1 MKIRPVGFEGAEPA
15 VIVGRRRS
23 TGDVAVAIA
32 TAVAVALAVGAVAA
46 ELMWRPDVHA
56 AGLRSAAETTITL
69 AALIGAVMLRSRFHQ
84 TRRFSDLLL
93 VVALATAAV
102 TEFAFEALPALA
114 DDRTGTF
121 GVGAQVAYVMLVTST
136 LLVAA
141 YAPSKWT
148 VARGNRTLSRAVFA
162 GISVIAIGELIDL
175 VLGPG
180 GRSGSAEVYEPVL
193 GALGFVSFIGLL
205 AAAFGFA
212 SRAKGQDR
220 ESWLLAGACYLL
232 AIASLQAVAQ
242 PLPAANSVTLAE
254 PFRILAFVV
263 LLATAIRLYGGQRAA
278 QEAVS
283 AERIRIAN
291 DLHDGLAQDLAF
303 IVTYAD
309 RLERKFGEAHIL
321 VLAARRALA
330 ASRGTIV
337 DLEASQAPSTEAA
350 LREVAAELEA
360 RFGVDISIRVQTRG
374 VEEPSVADRRDLV
387 RIAREAIVNAVRH
400 GGARKIQVTLGSR
413 DSELL
418 LRISDNGCGTRAS
431 GSRASSGT
439 GLGMR
444 AMRSRARSLG
454 GRLIAYRRAG
464 GGTEIDV
471 VKFGREP
478 TKSV

>member
-1 MKIRPVGFEGAEPA
+1 MKIRPVWFEGVEPSS
-15 VIVGRRRS
+15 IVGIRRS
-23 TGDVAVAIA
+23 TVDVGVVIA
-32 TAVAVALAVGAVAA
+32 TAVAMAVAAAAVAA
-46 ELMWRPDVHA
+46 ELIWRPDVHA

-69 AALIGAVMLRSRFHQ
+69 AALVGAVMLRARYHQ

-102 TEFAFEALPALA
+102 ADFAFEALPALA

-121 GVGAQVAYVMLVTST
+121 GVGARVAYMMVLTST

-141 YAPSKWT
+141 YAPGKWS
-148 VARGNRTLSRAVFA
+148 VARGHRTLSRAVFA

-180 GRSGSAEVYEPVL
+180 GRSGSAEVYENVL
-193 GALGFVSFIGLL
+193 GALGFVSFLGLM
-205 AAAFGFA
+205 AAGFGFA

-242 PLPAANSVTLAE
+242 PLPAANWVTLAE
-254 PFRILAFVV
+254 PFRILAFV
-263 LLATAIRLYGGQRAA
+263 LLFVTAIRLTGGRHAA

-303 IVTYAD
+303 IVAYAD
-309 RLERKFGEAHIL
+309 RLERKFGEAH
-321 VLAARRALA
+321 VLTLA
-330 ASRGTIV
+330 ASRALAVSRGTMV
-337 DLEASQAPSTEAA
+337 DLEASQAPSTAAA

-360 RFGVDISIRVQTRG
+360 RFGVDINVRVQTSG
-374 VEEPSVADRRDLV
+374 LEEPSVADRRDIV
-387 RIAREAIVNAVRH
+387 RIAREATVNAVRH
-400 GGARKIQVTLGSR
+400 GGARKIQVMLGSR

-418 LRISDNGCGTRAS
+418 LRITDDGRGAAAV
-431 GSRASSGT
+431 GERASSGT

-444 AMRSRARSLG
+444 AMHSRARSLG
-454 GRLIAYRRAG
+454 GRLVAHYRAG

-471 VKFGREP
+471 VTSQREP
-478 TKSV
+478 TKTV